1 MTDPNIPPERV
12 VVVDRQPQTNVNVE
26 SPRSGGGD
34 GGFIAFLIGGLVVVV
49 AIIAFVLLSGD
60 NPVKDA
66 ADTNVDVDVNLP
78 KMEAPKLPEIEP
90 PTLPSPG
97 PAPSN

>member
-1 MTDPNIPPERV
+1 MIV
-12 VVVDRQPQTNVNVE
+12 L
-26 SPRSGGGD
+26 
-34 GGFIAFLIGGLVVVV
+34 AVV
-49 AIIAFVLLSGD
+49 AFVVLSGN

-78 KMEAPKLPEIEP
+78 KMEAPRLPDIEP

-97 PAPSN
+97 PAPTN

>member
-1 MTDPNIPPERV
+1 MTDPNTPPERV

-26 SPRSGGGD
+26 SPRSGGGG
-34 GGFIAFLIGGLVVVV
+34 GGFIAFLIGGLVIVV
-49 AIIAFVLLSGD
+49 AIIAFVLLNGN

-78 KMEAPKLPEIEP
+78 KMEAPKLPDIEP
-90 PTLPSPG
+90 PTLPSP
-97 PAPSN
+97 SN

>member
-1 MTDPNIPPERV
+1 MTDPNAPPERV
-12 VVVDRQPQTNVNVE
+12 VVVEPAPHTTVNVQPE
-26 SPRSGGGD
+26 RSGGG
-34 GGFIAFLIGGLVVVV
+34 GGFIAFLVGGLVIVLAV
-49 AIIAFVLLSGD
+49 IAFVVLSGN

-78 KMEAPKLPEIEP
+78 KMEAPKLPEITP
-90 PTLPSPG
+90 PTLPTPG